1 MKESRGLVHASSQQ
15 RLSLAQR
22 HFSVASTGTGTGS
35 GRLYAADRR
44 LKDNIWLSP
53 SLAAGAIAARVVC
66 FFERRAPMRAR
77 QARGT
82 YREVS

>member
-1 MKESRGLVHASSQQ
+1 MKESRGLVHDSSRQ
-15 RLSLAQR
+15 RLSLAQP
-22 HFSVASTGTGTGS
+22 HFSVASNATGTG
-35 GRLYAADRR
+35 RLHAADRR

-66 FFERRAPMRAR
+66 FLERRAPMRAR
-77 QARGT
+77 QARQT